1 MNKIQK
7 RILITYGVLLI
18 LFGVILVPFKL
29 VYGPEHVIF
38 DLKYGPLW
46 SLVDHSNSVNGFNPM
61 YELQTS
67 RLIYTI
73 FILTLL
79 GSVSFFLANNKSK
92 NVA

>member
-29 VYGPEHVIF
+29 VYGPEHMIF
-38 DLKYGPLW
+38 DVKYAPLW
-46 SLVDHSNSVNGFNPM
+46 SLVDQSNSVNGFNPM

-67 RLIYTI
+67 RLVYTI

-79 GSVSFFLANNKSK
+79 GSIILLLTSNGKLKES
-92 NVA
+92 